1 MLNEEKI
8 KLMTKLAL
16 YEQSEGKKAIKSHKY
31 NKGDYVSLN
40 LIKSAVAITLAY
52 LIAVALVVLND
63 AESFV
68 NEPISIKL
76 VNLAVR
82 ILVIYVVVFI
92 IYMLITYMV
101 ASMHYIHMQEKN
113 KKYADDLKELHM
125 MYKREEKMKSELKLG
140 GKDTDD
146 DTSKY

>member
-1 MLNEEKI
+1 
-8 KLMTKLAL
+8 
-16 YEQSEGKKAIKSHKY
+16 
-31 NKGDYVSLN
+31 
-40 LIKSAVAITLAY
+40 
-52 LIAVALVVLND
+52 
-63 AESFV
+63 
-68 NEPISIKL
+68 
-76 VNLAVR
+76 
-82 ILVIYVVVFI
+82 
-92 IYMLITYMV
+92 MV